1 MHICQVSNV
10 EKSRSNGGLNRVI
23 PYSLRRWVLD
33 RNANFANLTNSS
45 RICLEKIIPIPKTDV
60 TSGKE
65 IFNKNIVECS
75 CEKKAN
81 KKDAVMIHII
91 KKPERKIAKKLPTD
105 RERCVILFFIRNPLY
120 E

>member
-1 MHICQVSNV
+1 MLSPIH
-10 EKSRSNGGLNRVI
+10 RV
-23 PYSLRRWVLD
+23 RWVRE
-33 RNANFANLTNSS
+33 RNANFVKRVNSS
-45 RICLEKIIPIPKTDV
+45 RTYPEKIIPAPKIDA

-75 CEKKAN
+75 CEKKAS
-81 KKDAVMIHII
+81 KKDEMIIHII

-120 E
+120 K